1 MVDQSKPL
9 YRADAIPNNSIY
21 AVYNQAYD
29 TSSKSFEHLDNF
41 LTADSWYRPKQN
53 FEGWKKLDSFN
64 WERLSSTFDD
74 LVARQ
79 GDTSQ
84 LPQLYE
90 PTRVW

>member
-41 LTADSWYRPKQN
+41 LTADSRYRPKQILKD
-53 FEGWKKLDSFN
+53 GKIGQLQL
-64 WERLSSTFDD
+64 ERLSSPFDD

-90 PTRVW
+90 STRL